1 MPLFVLV
8 LAPQLHIHIYEIAVT
23 VEKTPQEHF
32 KGNLSVNS
40 GLTKT
45 NMMRMSRVITVF
57 SVTKYQKSPSS

>member
-1 MPLFVLV
+1 
-8 LAPQLHIHIYEIAVT
+8 VT

-45 NMMRMSRVITVF
+45 NMMRMSTVITLF

>member
-1 MPLFVLV
+1 V
-8 LAPQLHIHIYEIAVT
+8 LAPQLHIHIYEVAVT

-45 NMMRMSRVITVF
+45 NMNEYSHNLVF
-57 SVTKYQKSPSS
+57 SHKVSEITFIVKGSD